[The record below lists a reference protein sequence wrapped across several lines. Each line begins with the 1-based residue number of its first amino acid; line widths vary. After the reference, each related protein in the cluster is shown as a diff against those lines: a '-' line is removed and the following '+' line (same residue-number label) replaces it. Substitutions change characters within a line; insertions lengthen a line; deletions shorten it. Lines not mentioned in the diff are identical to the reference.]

1 MEDWANRVTCIKKLH
16 HYHCPISLHI
26 LVIVGEH
33 RMTQYLTTLF
43 HQENH
48 TVFKIVIWLVG
59 QFDSQTSK
67 SLYDKAVQL

>member
-1 MEDWANRVTCIKKLH
+1 
-16 HYHCPISLHI
+16 
-26 LVIVGEH
+26 
-33 RMTQYLTTLF
+33 MTQYLTTLF